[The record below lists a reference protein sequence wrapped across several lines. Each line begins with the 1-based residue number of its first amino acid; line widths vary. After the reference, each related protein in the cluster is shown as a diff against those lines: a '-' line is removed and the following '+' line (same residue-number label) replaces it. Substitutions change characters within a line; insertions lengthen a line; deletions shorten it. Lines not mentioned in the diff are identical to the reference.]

1 MIRRKRPRRQGD
13 KFDIMRA
20 EGVGLLPTLDKPRRG
35 KKFADPEDILQEDV
49 NQTLARAGQFHF
61 RIPASVYHKAHDRSI
76 AGWPDNP
83 MITKL
88 QPGLALLGP
97 LELKREGETLSEV
110 QVEKQALLGT
120 FEADNWPLAWAYIQ
134 WFWKTTELVRRLL
147 AANPPPP
154 LPEREALPEAASA
167 GGLNPSSPRSA
178 EGSKSPSHP
187 PPKPR

>member
-20 EGVGLLPTLDKPRRG
+20 AGIGLLTNLDKPRRG
-35 KKFADPEDILQEDV
+35 KKFADPEDILQEEV
-49 NQTLARAGQFHF
+49 NQILARAGQFHF

-83 MITKL
+83 MITRL

-110 QVEKQALLGT
+110 QVEKQALIGT
-120 FEADNWPLAWAYIQ
+120 FEADNWPLAYGYIQ
-134 WFWKTTELVRRLL
+134 WYWKAVEHVRRLL
-147 AANPPPP
+147 DARPLPP
-154 LPEREALPEAASA
+154 LPGAKRPDAASA
-167 GGLNPSSPRSA
+167 EGPSPT
-178 EGSKSPSHP
+178 P
-187 PPKPR
+187 PHHKTR